1 MFIGFLIESVLSDFF
16 LNSILGVEAN
26 LGTNIHN
33 TICNF
38 KSKKCQKLDQTLFMY
53 KTLRDALVGLQ
64 AVFLAVLFPD
74 YLLEAVL

>member
-1 MFIGFLIESVLSDFF
+1 MTLMRTRIIIQEKVIMQSPSELTRLLFLSLFFEELFIGFLIESVLSDFF

-38 KSKKCQKLDQTLFMY
+38 KSK
-53 KTLRDALVGLQ
+53 
-64 AVFLAVLFPD
+64 
-74 YLLEAVL
+74 